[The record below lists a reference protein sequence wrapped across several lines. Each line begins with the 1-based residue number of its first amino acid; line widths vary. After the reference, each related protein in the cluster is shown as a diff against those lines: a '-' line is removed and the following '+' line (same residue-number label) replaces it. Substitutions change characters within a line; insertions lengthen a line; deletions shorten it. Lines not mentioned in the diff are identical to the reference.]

1 MTDSNGK
8 IPLHNPRHEQ
18 FAQLVAS
25 GKSATQ
31 SYISAGYSKAGAHAS
46 AHRLRQNAVVQARVE
61 ELQKA
66 VSQVAVTRAAVD
78 RSYVLA
84 GLKENFERAM
94 QHEPVRN
101 TKGKETGTYAYNGQ
115 VANRA
120 LELIG
125 KELGMFNRP
134 QDVPWDGDWASL
146 SDLQL
151 KNMKAG
157 FERRRAEAMGKESP
171 TVQEA
176 K

>member
-1 MTDSNGK
+1 
-8 IPLHNPRHEQ
+8 
-18 FAQLVAS
+18 
-25 GKSATQ
+25 
-31 SYISAGYSKAGAHAS
+31 
-46 AHRLRQNAVVQARVE
+46 
-61 ELQKA
+61 
-66 VSQVAVTRAAVD
+66 
-78 RSYVLA
+78 
-84 GLKENFERAM
+84 M

-101 TKGKETGTYAYNGQ
+101 AKGKETGTYAYNGQ

-171 TVQEA
+171 AVKEA